1 MFDVVK
7 KDLEE
12 LEKEMLSVVSS
23 PVDLITEIS
32 THLVEAGG
40 KRLRPALY
48 FLGVRA
54 RKEVN
59 KYATDLAIALELIH
73 MATLVHDDVIDSA
86 ATRRG
91 IPTANS
97 KWGNQMSVLT
107 GDYLF
112 AKAFSLVA
120 LSKYDQRVLLAL
132 TNIICAM
139 SEGEIV
145 QNRQTFIP
153 STDEQEYFGRIA
165 KKTADFIAAS
175 CQLGGIIAEL
185 NDDEIAA
192 LYEYGYSIGMAFQVT
207 DDILDITATSEQL
220 GKPAGNDI
228 LQGIVTLPV
237 IRALTVSSDKE
248 ELTKIVSTKGM
259 DQEMLKR
266 GLEIV
271 HATDAVEYSYRAVDE
286 FLDRART
293 VLPSSLPQ
301 EIRDTYIYV
310 ADFIAKRKF

>member
-7 KDLEE
+7 KDLDT
-12 LEKEMLSVVSS
+12 LEDEMHSVVCS

-48 FLGVRA
+48 FLGVRS
-54 RKEVN
+54 RKEVD
-59 KYATDLAIALELIH
+59 KYAIDLAAAIELIH

-91 IPTANS
+91 IATANS
-97 KWGNQMSVLT
+97 KWGNQIAVLS

-120 LSKYDQRVLLAL
+120 VNRYDKRVLTAL
-132 TNIICAM
+132 TDVICAM
-139 SEGEIV
+139 SEGEII

-153 STDEQEYFGRIA
+153 STDEQAYFGRIA

-175 CQLGGIIAEL
+175 CQLGAIIAQL
-185 NDDEIAA
+185 DDDEIAA
-192 LYEYGYSIGMAFQVT
+192 LYEYGYSMGMAFQIT
-207 DDILDITATSEQL
+207 DDILDITATSEQI

-237 IRALTVSSDKE
+237 IRALTVSEDKV
-248 ELTKIVSTKGM
+248 ELEKIVSTKHM
-259 DQEMLKR
+259 DKDMLKR
-266 GLEIV
+266 GLDIV
-271 HATDAVEYSYRAVDE
+271 HATDAVEYSYALVDQY
-286 FLDRART
+286 LNRART
-293 VLPSSLPQ
+293 ILPASLPT
-301 EIRDTYIYV
+301 EIREAYIYV
-310 ADFIAKRKF
+310 ADFIAKRQF

>member
-120 LSKYDQRVLLAL
+120 LSKYDQQVLLAL

-259 DQEMLKR
+259 GQEMLKR

>member
-1 MFDVVK
+1 MINLVKNSMFDVVK

-54 RKEVN
+54 RKEVS

-112 AKAFSLVA
+112 AKAFSLVR
-120 LSKYDQRVLLAL
+120 SR
-132 TNIICAM
+132 
-139 SEGEIV
+139 
-145 QNRQTFIP
+145 
-153 STDEQEYFGRIA
+153 A
-165 KKTADFIAAS
+165 K
-175 CQLGGIIAEL
+175 
-185 NDDEIAA
+185 
-192 LYEYGYSIGMAFQVT
+192 MAVT
-207 DDILDITATSEQL
+207 RS
-220 GKPAGNDI
+220 
-228 LQGIVTLPV
+228 
-237 IRALTVSSDKE
+237 
-248 ELTKIVSTKGM
+248 
-259 DQEMLKR
+259 
-266 GLEIV
+266 
-271 HATDAVEYSYRAVDE
+271 
-286 FLDRART
+286 
-293 VLPSSLPQ
+293 
-301 EIRDTYIYV
+301 
-310 ADFIAKRKF
+310 